1 MLTNPTVVIISQYV
15 RAANHHAYTLN
26 LHNVICQLHLINLH
40 NVICQLHLIKLGG
53 KDNDVHQKAVVGV
66 PWWPSG

>member
-26 LHNVICQLHLINLH
+26 LHNVICQLHLI
-40 NVICQLHLIKLGG
+40 KLGG